1 MDEKSSIIMSK
12 QQNKFNKDV
21 KGLKK
26 ENVKTFPRARQ
37 VIKQKG
43 IPCSWARKPDIMKIS
58 FS

>member
-1 MDEKSSIIMSK
+1 MSK

-37 VIKQKG
+37 VIKHKG
-43 IPCSWARKPDIMKIS
+43 IPCSWARKPDIMKTS